1 MTTCDQPF
9 TRQAQERPRLVMMD
23 NQEKWKVDRILESR
37 RIGTGYSAKSSSG
50 GRVGMADDTTLI
62 RVDLKAQR
70 KW

>member
-1 MTTCDQPF
+1 
-9 TRQAQERPRLVMMD
+9 MMD